1 MVPERSLCI
10 VIVNEIREKDH
21 ASQAPPPVARGAFK
35 IEEGLAAA
43 GALEPSKCSPIVFH
57 VFAAA
62 AGLLSGVNL

>member
-1 MVPERSLCI
+1 MRLESGSCIAGSAAAVPLRI
-10 VIVNEIREKDH
+10 
-21 ASQAPPPVARGAFK
+21 ARGAFK

-62 AGLLSGVNL
+62 EPLLACLVA